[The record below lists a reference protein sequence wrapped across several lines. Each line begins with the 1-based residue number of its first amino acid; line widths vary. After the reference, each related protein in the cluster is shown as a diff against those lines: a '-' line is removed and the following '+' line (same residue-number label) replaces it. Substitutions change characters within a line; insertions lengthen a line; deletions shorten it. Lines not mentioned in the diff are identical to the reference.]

1 MLATYIHNMDPVIF
15 DVVGPIKLRWYGLGY
30 LLSFVLG
37 YYLLRWQA
45 RKKLWVLPEEKVADF
60 IAYAAFFGVF
70 LGGRLG
76 WVLMYFENGAISGK
90 WLQYVLL
97 FRFMH
102 KSKPEEPF
110 FNPEWFLAI
119 AEDPLI
125 IMRVYDG
132 GMASHGGILGLMIF
146 TWFYARKQKV
156 SWTGVGDGLCVVAPI
171 GIGLVRL
178 ANFINGELYGRVANG
193 ASWAMKFP
201 ASLFEDLNYDKASI
215 NEAYYAC
222 RQVAPELGTDELPYD
237 AIVSAARDNPEL
249 LETLG
254 GYLQARH
261 PSQLYEAILEGLVL
275 FAVLF
280 TVRVRFPKLASGI
293 ITGLFFLLY
302 AVFRIIVEGYRE
314 PDSAM
319 IGALTKGQFYSTFMI
334 VAGLGF
340 IGFAL
345 WRQSKAKAL

>member
-1 MLATYIHNMDPVIF
+1 
-15 DVVGPIKLRWYGLGY
+15 
-30 LLSFVLG
+30 
-37 YYLLRWQA
+37 
-45 RKKLWVLPEEKVADF
+45 
-60 IAYAAFFGVF
+60 
-70 LGGRLG
+70 
-76 WVLMYFENGAISGK
+76 
-90 WLQYVLL
+90 
-97 FRFMH
+97 
-102 KSKPEEPF
+102 
-110 FNPEWFLAI
+110 
-119 AEDPLI
+119 
-125 IMRVYDG
+125 
-132 GMASHGGILGLMIF
+132 
-146 TWFYARKQKV
+146 
-156 SWTGVGDGLCVVAPI
+156 VGDGLCVVAPI

-201 ASLFEDLNYDKASI
+201 ASLFEDLKYDKASI

-222 RQVAPELGTDELPYD
+222 RQVAPELGAGELPYD

-254 GYLQARH
+254 TYLH
-261 PSQLYEAILEGLVL
+261 
-275 FAVLF
+275 
-280 TVRVRFPKLASGI
+280 GI

-345 WRQSKAKAL
+345 WRQSKEKAL

>member
-15 DVVGPIKLRWYGLGY
+15 DLAGPVKLRWYGLSY

-37 YYLLRWQA
+37 YYALRWQA
-45 RKKLWVLPEEKVADF
+45 RKKLWVLPESKVADF

-76 WVLMYFENGAISGK
+76 YILFYQIPKNHFAGMDE
-90 WLQYVLL
+90 LL
-97 FRFMH
+97 
-102 KSKPEEPF
+102 
-110 FNPEWFLAI
+110 A
-119 AEDPLI
+119 DPL
-125 IMRVYDG
+125 MVLRVWDG

-171 GIGLVRL
+171 GIGLVRM

-193 ASWAMKFP
+193 VGWAMKFP
-201 ASLFEDLNYDKASI
+201 ASLHEDLKYDQAAI
-215 NEAYYAC
+215 NGAYYAC
-222 RQVAPELGTDELPYD
+222 REVAPELGTGEVSYE
-237 AIVSAARDNPEL
+237 AIVAAARDNQEL
-249 LETLG
+249 QETLG
-254 GYLQARH
+254 AYLQARH
-261 PSQLYEAILEGLVL
+261 PSQLYEALLEGAVL

-280 TVRVRFPKLASGI
+280 FMRVQFPKLASGI

-302 AVFRIIVEGYRE
+302 AIFRIIVEAYRE

-319 IGALTKGQFYSTFMI
+319 IGAFTKGQFYSIFMI

-340 IGFAL
+340 IGFAI
-345 WRQSKAKAL
+345 WRQRKARAL

>member
-1 MLATYIHNMDPVIF
+1 MDPVIF
-15 DVVGPIKLRWYGLGY
+15 DLTGPVKLRWYGLAY
-30 LLSFVLG
+30 LLSFVAG
-37 YYLLRWQA
+37 YYVLRWQA
-45 RKKLWVLPEEKVADF
+45 ARKFWVLPESKVADF
-60 IAYAAFFGVF
+60 IAYSAFFGVF

-76 WVLMYFENGAISGK
+76 YILFYQIPKDHFQGWNELLADPMMVL
-90 WLQYVLL
+90 
-97 FRFMH
+97 
-102 KSKPEEPF
+102 
-110 FNPEWFLAI
+110 
-119 AEDPLI
+119 
-125 IMRVYDG
+125 RVWDG

-146 TWFYARKQKV
+146 TWFYARKYKV

-171 GIGLVRL
+171 GIGLVRM
-178 ANFINGELYGRVANG
+178 ANFINGELYGRVAQG

-201 ASLFEDLNYDKASI
+201 ASLHEDLKYDQASI

-222 RQVAPELGTDELPYD
+222 RQAAPELGSGDLSYAE
-237 AIVSAARDNPEL
+237 IVAASRDNPEL

-280 TVRVRFPKLASGI
+280 LVRVKFPKLAAGV

-302 AVFRIIVEGYRE
+302 AIFRIIVEGYRE

-319 IGALTKGQFYSTFMI
+319 IGALTKGQFYSCFMI
-334 VAGLGF
+334 IAGLSF
-340 IGFAL
+340 IAYAIWGQ
-345 WRQSKAKAL
+345 RKAKAL

>member
-1 MLATYIHNMDPVIF
+1 
-15 DVVGPIKLRWYGLGY
+15 
-30 LLSFVLG
+30 
-37 YYLLRWQA
+37 
-45 RKKLWVLPEEKVADF
+45 
-60 IAYAAFFGVF
+60 
-70 LGGRLG
+70 
-76 WVLMYFENGAISGK
+76 
-90 WLQYVLL
+90 
-97 FRFMH
+97 
-102 KSKPEEPF
+102 
-110 FNPEWFLAI
+110 
-119 AEDPLI
+119 
-125 IMRVYDG
+125 
-132 GMASHGGILGLMIF
+132 
-146 TWFYARKQKV
+146 
-156 SWTGVGDGLCVVAPI
+156 
-171 GIGLVRL
+171 
-178 ANFINGELYGRVANG
+178 
-193 ASWAMKFP
+193 
-201 ASLFEDLNYDKASI
+201 
-215 NEAYYAC
+215 
-222 RQVAPELGTDELPYD
+222 VAPELGADELPYD

-254 GYLQARH
+254 TYLQARH

-345 WRQSKAKAL
+345 WRQSKEKAL

>member
-1 MLATYIHNMDPVIF
+1 LVSFEIMLATYIHNMDPVIF

-30 LLSFVLG
+30 LLAFVLG

-45 RKKLWVLPEEKVADF
+45 RKKLWVMPEAKVADF

-70 LGGRLG
+70 IGGRLG
-76 WVLMYFENGAISGK
+76 YILFYQIPENDFQG
-90 WLQYVLL
+90 WQDLL
-97 FRFMH
+97 
-102 KSKPEEPF
+102 S
-110 FNPEWFLAI
+110 
-119 AEDPLI
+119 DPL
-125 IMRVYDG
+125 MVLRVWDG
-132 GMASHGGILGLMIF
+132 GMSSHGGILGLMIF
-146 TWFYARKQKV
+146 TWVYARRNKV
-156 SWTGVGDGLCVVAPI
+156 SWTAVGDGLCVVAPI

-178 ANFINGELYGRVANG
+178 ANFINGELYGRVAG
-193 ASWAMKFP
+193 GVSWAMKFP
-201 ASLFEDLNYDKASI
+201 ASLYEDLNYDNASI

-222 RQVAPELGTDELPYD
+222 RQVAPELGAGELSYG
-237 AIVSAARDNPEL
+237 AIVTAARDNSEL
-249 LETLG
+249 SKTLG
-254 GYLQARH
+254 QYLQARH

-280 TVRVRFPKLASGI
+280 FARVRFPKLANGI

-302 AVFRIIVEGYRE
+302 AVFRIIVESYRE

-345 WRQSKAKAL
+345 WRQSKEKAL

>member
-30 LLSFVLG
+30 LLAFVLG

-45 RKKLWVLPEEKVADF
+45 RKKLWVMPEAKVADF

-70 LGGRLG
+70 IGGRLG
-76 WVLMYFENGAISGK
+76 YILFYQIPENDFQG
-90 WLQYVLL
+90 WQDLL
-97 FRFMH
+97 
-102 KSKPEEPF
+102 S
-110 FNPEWFLAI
+110 
-119 AEDPLI
+119 DPL
-125 IMRVYDG
+125 MVLRVWDG
-132 GMASHGGILGLMIF
+132 GMSSHGGILGLMIF
-146 TWFYARKQKV
+146 TWVYARRNKV
-156 SWTGVGDGLCVVAPI
+156 SWTAVGDGLCVVAPI

-178 ANFINGELYGRVANG
+178 ANFINGELYGRVAG
-193 ASWAMKFP
+193 GVSWAMKFP
-201 ASLFEDLNYDKASI
+201 ASLYEDLNYDNASI

-222 RQVAPELGTDELPYD
+222 RQVAPELGAGELSYG
-237 AIVSAARDNPEL
+237 AIVTAARDNSEL
-249 LETLG
+249 SKTLG
-254 GYLQARH
+254 QYLQARH

-280 TVRVRFPKLASGI
+280 FARVRFPKLANGI

-302 AVFRIIVEGYRE
+302 AVFRIIVESYRE

-345 WRQSKAKAL
+345 WRQSKEKAL